1 MFNWSSTLPDTD
13 VTRDPK
19 VSTKINLT
27 NPFNDLKMHRGVTI
41 QTTIHM
47 LYVIVKEIGDFQS
60 KLALLPNIRIFCF

>member
-41 QTTIHM
+41 RTYFVVFVNN
-47 LYVIVKEIGDFQS
+47 YVSFVYFGLSSGHEKGR
-60 KLALLPNIRIFCF
+60 LR